1 MDKPQVE
8 QSIQM
13 APLQVTLIKQDVE
26 VPESLHS
33 DEGTHVRIV
42 GCDGKRQ
49 AVVEHYHGSLV
60 IKERGKPDG
69 HVLFLNLDQIFRKC
83 FVAIIKAN
91 DGMVVQEALQNGLDR
106 IETYEQVVDRVN

>member
-13 APLQVTLIKQDVE
+13 VPLQVTMIKQDVE
-26 VPESLHS
+26 VPESVHS
-33 DEGTHVRIV
+33 DDGTHVRIV
-42 GCDGKRQ
+42 GCAGHRQ
-49 AVVEHYHGSLV
+49 AIVEHYHGSLV

-69 HVLFLNLDQIFRKC
+69 HVIFLNMDDIFRKC
-83 FVAIIKAN
+83 FVGIIKAN

>member
-1 MDKPQVE
+1 MDKPKVE

-13 APLQVTLIKQDVE
+13 VPLQVTMIKQDLE

-49 AVVEHYHGSLV
+49 AIVEHYHGSLV

-69 HVLFLNLDQIFRKC
+69 HVIFLNMDDICLLYTSPSPR
-83 FVAIIKAN
+83 
-91 DGMVVQEALQNGLDR
+91 DR
-106 IETYEQVVDRVN
+106 QKSRMPSSA